1 MGRGCGSWVVGRG
14 SWVVG
19 RGSWVKKSIE
29 KRRELKKKLTNYI
42 EKNCKTHETK
52 ISTYT
57 PAPFP
62 FSAFSK
68 ANIKANP

>member
-29 KRRELKKKLTNYI
+29 KRRELKKKINELYR
-42 EKNCKTHETK
+42 KKL
-52 ISTYT
+52 
-57 PAPFP
+57 
-62 FSAFSK
+62 
-68 ANIKANP
+68 